1 MKIGNREWG
10 VGNREEKKRSIHKDN
25 NKILP
30 RTTRTFTNKREC
42 QSNSSCAFVWF
53 VVGFLFFQLF
63 LISCQTQAAAERRLA
78 PPKSVKDFRLD
89 DIDRYVSEDP
99 ARAIHLLEVYEI
111 LYGPGSVYP
120 DGTDSEVRER
130 LDNSREAAIAG
141 LKSAQEKAIQEKRWT
156 DAASLARSLSRL
168 EVDVP
173 STGEEP
179 ELVLEY
185 AKEQLAAG
193 NKLPAFLAAVQA
205 HALKPLS
212 FDDALLFLEKA
223 AEDRQRR
230 TAAFFMEI
238 LANDDAERSLG
249 ISQELIAYAQGRD
262 TVADMIK
269 GVATV
274 LVDRGIRV
282 QQGMGVPDR
291 VLGSAFFVDSSGYL
305 ITNYHV
311 ISSEVDPTYQGYSRL
326 YIRMGD
332 SASARVPARV
342 IGWDTAMDLAL
353 IKTELTPEYVFSVV
367 DWVMPGVGETVY
379 AIGSPVGLEKTVTQG
394 IVSALGRRFLQIGDV
409 IQIDASVNAGNS
421 GGPVVDMSGRLVGIV
436 FAGIE
441 EYQGLNFAVPA
452 EKLAAALPAMIAGG
466 KAERPWLGLSL
477 SEGPDGAEIIYV
489 SPSTPA
495 AEQQIKEGSVI
506 RRVNGET
513 VSAAQG
519 SLIPVLQNR
528 LFPLRPGELVSLEVA
543 DPGGIVKNYVLAL
556 APRPVVPMA
565 DAAGKDSRERLTAP
579 LFGIVL
585 TTQTSTGSGF
595 FSSYLVKKVIR
606 GSVADEAGL
615 SENDPVSIRNFRV
628 FEKDGYALLDINVK
642 KRRTG
647 YIETSMRL
655 PALLDTPDTL

>member
-10 VGNREEKKRSIHKDN
+10 VGNREEEKKNSPISSRSLRLRAPARVYHFS
-25 NKILP
+25 L
-30 RTTRTFTNKREC
+30 F
-42 QSNSSCAFVWF
+42 A
-53 VVGFLFFQLF
+53 FLFSLF
-63 LISCQTQAAAERRLA
+63 IFPSSLFISCQTQAQAERRLA

-89 DIDRYVSEDP
+89 DIDRYVKEDP
-99 ARAIHLLEVYEI
+99 AMAIHLLEVYEI
-111 LYGPGSVYP
+111 IYGPNSVYP
-120 DGTDSEVRER
+120 DGADLEVRAR
-130 LDNSREAAIAG
+130 LNNSRDAAVEG
-141 LKSAQEKAIQEKRWT
+141 LKSAQVKAVEEKRWA

-168 EVDVP
+168 DVDVT

-185 AKEQLAAG
+185 AKEQLSGG
-193 NKLPAFLAAVQA
+193 NKLSAFLAAVRA

-212 FDDALLFLEKA
+212 SDDALLFLEKA
-223 AEDRQRR
+223 VEEKQRR

-238 LANDDAERSLG
+238 ISNDDAQRSRQV
-249 ISQELIAYAQGRD
+249 SQELVAYAQGRD
-262 TVADMIK
+262 TIADMIK

-274 LVDRGIRV
+274 WVDRGIRV

-291 VLGSAFFVDSSGYL
+291 VLGSAFFVDSTGLL

-332 SASARVPARV
+332 STSVRVPARV
-342 IGWDTAMDLAL
+342 IGWDRAMDLAL
-353 IKTELTPEYVFSVV
+353 IKTEITPEYVFSVV

-394 IVSALGRRFLQIGDV
+394 IVSALGRRFVQIGDV
-409 IQIDASVNAGNS
+409 IQIDAAVNSGNS
-421 GGPVVDMSGRLVGIV
+421 GGPVVDMAGRLVGIV

-441 EYQGLNFAVPA
+441 QYQGLNFAVPA
-452 EKLAAALPAMIAGG
+452 ERLAAALPAMISGG

-477 SEGPDGAEIIYV
+477 SESSEGAEIIYV

-506 RRVNGET
+506 RRINGEM

-519 SLIPVLQNR
+519 ALIPALQDR
-528 LFPLRPGELVSLEVA
+528 LFPLRPGELVSLEVS
-543 DPGGIVKNYVLAL
+543 DPDGITKNYVLRL
-556 APRPVVPMA
+556 APRPVVPMV
-565 DAAGKDSRERLTAP
+565 DAAGKDSKERLTAP

-585 TTQTSTGSGF
+585 TTQTQTGSGF
-595 FSSYLVKKVIR
+595 FSSYLIKKVIR
-606 GSVADEAGL
+606 GSIADEAGL
-615 SENDPVSIRNFRV
+615 SENDPVTIRNFRI

-642 KRRTG
+642 KRRAG
-647 YIETSMRL
+647 YIEANMRL